1 MSIRNVYRAIPQY
14 FALPLAFLAF
24 ALIAT
29 VLAALNAFNGPDGPG
44 AGVLVILV
52 ALNIAV
58 PGFIAAASILVNAH
72 HRSSWRVPAMA
83 FLMCI
88 VLIRL
93 LGPFEVR
100 FAPFMLGTGAGA
112 CAVSCWFLRRKEIAS
127 PKHALQTQI

>member
-14 FALPLAFLAF
+14 FALPLAFLAS

-29 VLAALNAFNGPDGPG
+29 VLAALKAFNGPDGP
-44 AGVLVILV
+44 GVLVILV

-112 CAVSCWFLRRKEIAS
+112 GAVSCWFLRRKEIAS